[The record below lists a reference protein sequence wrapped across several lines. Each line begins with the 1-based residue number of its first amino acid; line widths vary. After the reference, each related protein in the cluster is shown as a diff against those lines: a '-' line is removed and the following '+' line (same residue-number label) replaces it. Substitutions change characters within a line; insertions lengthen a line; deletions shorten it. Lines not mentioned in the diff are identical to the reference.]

1 MPEILTAELVVKLNC
16 NLGEGPFWDSKKEEL
31 YFVDISNKQV
41 LIFAPSSKSLE
52 AITFEQEIG
61 AVLLNHNS
69 ELIVAARDGL
79 YAATR
84 DGDLKTLLAPIDF
97 GDSSI
102 RCNDAKCDANGRIWV
117 GTMAFDFKQGA
128 ASLYSFDSENLKEI
142 LSDLTIANGLGWSPD
157 QKTMYFIDSQ
167 TSRVD
172 SFDFDLASGAISN
185 RQPFVTFS
193 DPGVIPDGMTT
204 DEDGG
209 IWVALFGGSAVRRF
223 DSSGKL
229 THTVSVP
236 ATQVTSCCFGG
247 ADMSELFITT
257 AQYGMDADTLSR
269 DPLAGSLF
277 RVKTSFKGSAS
288 NRYGVAV
295 K

>member
-1 MPEILTAELVVKLNC
+1 
-16 NLGEGPFWDSKKEEL
+16 
-31 YFVDISNKQV
+31 
-41 LIFAPSSKSLE
+41 
-52 AITFEQEIG
+52 
-61 AVLLNHNS
+61 
-69 ELIVAARDGL
+69 
-79 YAATR
+79 
-84 DGDLKTLLAPIDF
+84 
-97 GDSSI
+97 
-102 RCNDAKCDANGRIWV
+102 
-117 GTMAFDFKQGA
+117 MAFDFKQGA

-157 QKTMYFIDSQ
+157 QKTMYFIDSL

-247 ADMSELFITT
+247 PDMSELYITT
-257 AQYGMDADTLSR
+257 AQYAMDAEALSK

>member
-1 MPEILTAELVVKLNC
+1 MSKVLNAELAVKLNC
-16 NLGEGPFWDSKKEEL
+16 NLGEGPFWDSKKQEL
-31 YFVDISNKQV
+31 YFVDISHKQV
-41 LIFAPSSKSLE
+41 QIFAPSSNSVKT
-52 AITFEQEIG
+52 ITFDQEIG
-61 AVLLNHNS
+61 AVLLDHNS

-84 DGDLKTLLAPIDF
+84 DGELKTLLAPIDF

-102 RCNDAKCDANGRIWV
+102 RCNDAKCDAKGRIWV
-117 GTMAFDFKQGA
+117 GTMAFDFAEGA
-128 ASLYSFDSENLKEI
+128 ASLYSFDSKELKEV
-142 LSDLTIANGLGWSPD
+142 LSNLTISNGMGWSID

-172 SFDFDLASGAISN
+172 TCDFDLSTGAISN
-185 RQPFVTFS
+185 RQPFITFNE
-193 DPGVIPDGMTT
+193 PGVIPDGMTT

-257 AQYGMDADTLSR
+257 AQYAMDAEALSK

-277 RVKTSFKGSAS
+277 RAQTTFKGSKS
-288 NRYGVAV
+288 NRYGVSAT
-295 K
+295 

>member
-1 MPEILTAELVVKLNC
+1 MSKVLNAELAVKLNC
-16 NLGEGPFWDSKKEEL
+16 NLGEGPFWDSKKQEL

-41 LIFAPSSKSLE
+41 LIFAPSSNSVE
-52 AITFEQEIG
+52 AITFDQEIG
-61 AVLLNHNS
+61 AVLLDQNS

-157 QKTMYFIDSQ
+157 QKTMYFIDSL

-223 DSSGKL
+223 DSAGKL

-247 ADMSELFITT
+247 PDMSELFITT
-257 AQYGMDADTLSR
+257 AQYAMDAEALSK

>member
-1 MPEILTAELVVKLNC
+1 MSKVLNAELAVKLNC
-16 NLGEGPFWDSKKEEL
+16 NLGEGPFWDSKKQEL
-31 YFVDISNKQV
+31 YFVDISNKRV
-41 LIFAPSSKSLE
+41 HIFAPSSNSVE
-52 AITFEQEIG
+52 AITFDQEIG
-61 AVLLNHNS
+61 AVLLDHNS

-157 QKTMYFIDSQ
+157 QKTMYFIDSL

-247 ADMSELFITT
+247 PDMSELFITT

>member
-1 MPEILTAELVVKLNC
+1 MSKVLNAELAVKLNC

-41 LIFAPSSKSLE
+41 LIFAPSSSSVE
-52 AITFEQEIG
+52 AITFDQEIG
-61 AVLLNHNS
+61 AVLLDQNS

-128 ASLYSFDSENLKEI
+128 ASLYSFDSENLKEV

-157 QKTMYFIDSQ
+157 QKTMYFIDSL

-172 SFDFDLASGAISN
+172 SFDFDLTSGELSN

-247 ADMSELFITT
+247 PDMSELFITT

>member
-1 MPEILTAELVVKLNC
+1 MSQTISAELAIKLDC
-16 NLGEGPFWDSKKEEL
+16 NLGEGPFWDSSKQEL

-41 LIFAPSSKSLE
+41 HIFTPSSNSIQT
-52 AITFEQEIG
+52 ITFDQEIG
-61 AVLLNHNS
+61 AVLLGHDS
-69 ELIVAARDGL
+69 QLIVAARDGL

-117 GTMAFDFKQGA
+117 GTMAFDFKAGA
-128 ASLYSFDSENLKEI
+128 ASLYSFDSENLKEV

-157 QKTMYFIDSQ
+157 QKTMYFIDSM

-172 SFDFDLASGAISN
+172 SFDFDLTSGEMSN
-185 RQPFVTFS
+185 RKPFIHFD

-223 DSSGKL
+223 DASGKL

-247 ADMSELFITT
+247 PDMSELYITT
-257 AQYGMDADTLSR
+257 AQYAMDAETLSK

>member
-1 MPEILTAELVVKLNC
+1 
-16 NLGEGPFWDSKKEEL
+16 
-31 YFVDISNKQV
+31 
-41 LIFAPSSKSLE
+41 
-52 AITFEQEIG
+52 
-61 AVLLNHNS
+61 
-69 ELIVAARDGL
+69 
-79 YAATR
+79 
-84 DGDLKTLLAPIDF
+84 
-97 GDSSI
+97 
-102 RCNDAKCDANGRIWV
+102 
-117 GTMAFDFKQGA
+117 MAFDFKQGA
-128 ASLYSFDSENLKEI
+128 ASLYSFDSENLKEV

-157 QKTMYFIDSQ
+157 QKTMYFIDSL

-209 IWVALFGGSAVRRF
+209 LWVALFGGSAVRRF

-247 ADMSELFITT
+247 PDMSELFITT
-257 AQYGMDADTLSR
+257 AQYAMDADTLSR

-277 RVKTSFKGSAS
+277 RVKTSFKGSVS

>member
-1 MPEILTAELVVKLNC
+1 
-16 NLGEGPFWDSKKEEL
+16 
-31 YFVDISNKQV
+31 
-41 LIFAPSSKSLE
+41 
-52 AITFEQEIG
+52 
-61 AVLLNHNS
+61 
-69 ELIVAARDGL
+69 
-79 YAATR
+79 
-84 DGDLKTLLAPIDF
+84 
-97 GDSSI
+97 
-102 RCNDAKCDANGRIWV
+102 
-117 GTMAFDFKQGA
+117 MAFDFAEGA
-128 ASLYSFDSENLKEI
+128 AALYSYDSKELKKV
-142 LSDLTIANGLGWSPD
+142 LSNLTISNGMGWSVD

-172 SFDFDLASGAISN
+172 TFDFDLATGAICN

-204 DEDGG
+204 DEEGG

-247 ADMSELFITT
+247 PDMSELFITT
-257 AQYGMDADTLSR
+257 AQYAMDADTLSR

-277 RVKTSFKGSAS
+277 RVKTSFKGSVS

>member
-1 MPEILTAELVVKLNC
+1 MPEIMTAELVVKLNC

-52 AITFEQEIG
+52 RITFDQEIG
-61 AVLLNHNS
+61 AVLLDHNS

-117 GTMAFDFKQGA
+117 GTMAFDFAEGA
-128 ASLYSFDSENLKEI
+128 AALYSYDSKELKKV
-142 LSDLTIANGLGWSPD
+142 LSNLTISNGMGWSVD

-172 SFDFDLASGAISN
+172 TFDFDLATGAISN

-209 IWVALFGGSAVRRF
+209 IWVALCGGSAVRRF

-229 THTVSVP
+229 THTISVP

-247 ADMSELFITT
+247 PDMSELFITT
-257 AQYGMDADTLSR
+257 AQYAMDAEALSK

-277 RVKTSFKGSAS
+277 RVKTSFKGSVS

>member
-1 MPEILTAELVVKLNC
+1 MSKVLNAELAVKLNC
-16 NLGEGPFWDSKKEEL
+16 NLGEGPFWDSKKQEL

-41 LIFAPSSKSLE
+41 LIFAPSSNSVE
-52 AITFEQEIG
+52 AITFDQEIG
-61 AVLLNHNS
+61 AVLLDQNS

-157 QKTMYFIDSQ
+157 QKTMYFIDSL

-223 DSSGKL
+223 DSAGKL

-247 ADMSELFITT
+247 PDMSELYITT
-257 AQYGMDADTLSR
+257 AQYAMDAEALSK

-277 RVKTSFKGSAS
+277 RVQTTFKGSKS
-288 NRYGVAV
+288 NRYGASTS
-295 K
+295 

>member
-1 MPEILTAELVVKLNC
+1 MSKVLNAELAVKLNC
-16 NLGEGPFWDSKKEEL
+16 NLGEGPFWDSKKQEL

-41 LIFAPSSKSLE
+41 LIFAPSSNSVE
-52 AITFEQEIG
+52 AITFDQEIG
-61 AVLLNHNS
+61 AVLLDQNS

-84 DGDLKTLLAPIDF
+84 DGELKTLLAPIDF

-157 QKTMYFIDSQ
+157 QKTMYFIDSL

-223 DSSGKL
+223 DSAGKL

-247 ADMSELFITT
+247 PDMSELYITT
-257 AQYGMDADTLSR
+257 AQYAMDAEALNK

>member
-1 MPEILTAELVVKLNC
+1 MSKVLNAELAVKLNC
-16 NLGEGPFWDSKKEEL
+16 NLGEGPFWDGKKEEL

-41 LIFAPSSKSLE
+41 LIFAPSSNSVE
-52 AITFEQEIG
+52 AITFDQEIG
-61 AVLLNHNS
+61 AVLLDQNS

-117 GTMAFDFKQGA
+117 GTMAFDFAEGA
-128 ASLYSFDSENLKEI
+128 AALYSFDSKDLKEV
-142 LSDLTIANGLGWSPD
+142 LSNLTISNGMGWSVD

-172 SFDFDLASGAISN
+172 TFDFDLANGEISN
-185 RQPFVTFS
+185 RQPFVTFNE
-193 DPGVIPDGMTT
+193 PGVIPDGMTT

-223 DSSGKL
+223 DAAGKL

-247 ADMSELFITT
+247 PDMSELFITT
-257 AQYGMDADTLSR
+257 AQYAMDAEALSK

>member
-1 MPEILTAELVVKLNC
+1 MSEVLNAELALKLDC

-41 LIFAPSSKSLE
+41 HIFAPSSNSVKR
-52 AITFEQEIG
+52 ITFDQEIG
-61 AVLLNHNS
+61 AVLLDHNS

-84 DGDLKTLLAPIDF
+84 DGELKTLLAPIDF
-97 GDSSI
+97 GDSLI

-117 GTMAFDFKQGA
+117 GTMAFDFAEGA
-128 ASLYSFDSENLKEI
+128 AALYSFDSKELKEV
-142 LSDLTIANGLGWSPD
+142 LSNLTISNGMGWSID

-172 SFDFDLASGAISN
+172 TFDFDLATGVISN
-185 RQPFVTFS
+185 RQPFVTFNE
-193 DPGVIPDGMTT
+193 PGVIPDGMTT

-257 AQYGMDADTLSR
+257 AQYAMDAEALSK

-277 RVKTSFKGSAS
+277 RVQTTFKGSKS
-288 NRYGVAV
+288 NRYGVSAT
-295 K
+295 

>member
-1 MPEILTAELVVKLNC
+1 
-16 NLGEGPFWDSKKEEL
+16 
-31 YFVDISNKQV
+31 
-41 LIFAPSSKSLE
+41 
-52 AITFEQEIG
+52 
-61 AVLLNHNS
+61 
-69 ELIVAARDGL
+69 
-79 YAATR
+79 
-84 DGDLKTLLAPIDF
+84 
-97 GDSSI
+97 
-102 RCNDAKCDANGRIWV
+102 
-117 GTMAFDFKQGA
+117 MAFDFKQGA

-157 QKTMYFIDSQ
+157 QKTMYFIDSL

-223 DSSGKL
+223 DSAGKL

-247 ADMSELFITT
+247 PDMSELFITT
-257 AQYGMDADTLSR
+257 AQYAMDAEALSK

>member
-1 MPEILTAELVVKLNC
+1 MSHVLTAELAVKLDC
-16 NLGEGPFWDSKKEEL
+16 NLGEGPFWDSKKQEL
-31 YFVDISNKQV
+31 YFVDISHKQV
-41 LIFAPSSKSLE
+41 QIFTPSSNSVKR
-52 AITFEQEIG
+52 ITFDQEIG
-61 AVLLNHNS
+61 AVLLDHNS

-84 DGDLKTLLAPIDF
+84 DGELKTLLAPIDF

-117 GTMAFDFKQGA
+117 GTMAFDFEEGA
-128 ASLYSFDSENLKEI
+128 ASLYSFDSKELKEV
-142 LSDLTIANGLGWSPD
+142 LSNLTISNGMGWSID

-172 SFDFDLASGAISN
+172 TCDFDLSTGAISN
-185 RQPFVTFS
+185 RQPFITFNE
-193 DPGVIPDGMTT
+193 PGVIPDGMTT

-223 DSSGKL
+223 DSSGNL

-257 AQYGMDADTLSR
+257 AQYAMDAEALSK

-277 RVKTSFKGSAS
+277 RVQTTFKGSKS
-288 NRYGVAV
+288 NRYGVSAT
-295 K
+295 

>member
-1 MPEILTAELVVKLNC
+1 MSKVLNAELAVKLNC
-16 NLGEGPFWDSKKEEL
+16 NLGEGPFWDGKKEEL

-41 LIFAPSSKSLE
+41 LIFAPSSNSVE
-52 AITFEQEIG
+52 AITFDQEIG
-61 AVLLNHNS
+61 AVLLDHNS

-117 GTMAFDFKQGA
+117 GTMAFDFAEGA
-128 ASLYSFDSENLKEI
+128 AALYSYDSKELKKV
-142 LSDLTIANGLGWSPD
+142 LSNLTISNGMGWSVD

-172 SFDFDLASGAISN
+172 TFDFDLATGAICN

-204 DEDGG
+204 DEEGG

-247 ADMSELFITT
+247 PDMSELFITT
-257 AQYGMDADTLSR
+257 AQYAMDADTLSR

-277 RVKTSFKGSAS
+277 RVKTSFKGSVS

>member
-1 MPEILTAELVVKLNC
+1 
-16 NLGEGPFWDSKKEEL
+16 
-31 YFVDISNKQV
+31 
-41 LIFAPSSKSLE
+41 
-52 AITFEQEIG
+52 
-61 AVLLNHNS
+61 
-69 ELIVAARDGL
+69 
-79 YAATR
+79 
-84 DGDLKTLLAPIDF
+84 
-97 GDSSI
+97 
-102 RCNDAKCDANGRIWV
+102 
-117 GTMAFDFKQGA
+117 MAFDFKQGA
-128 ASLYSFDSENLKEI
+128 ASLYSFDSENLKEV

-157 QKTMYFIDSQ
+157 QKTMYFIDSL

-172 SFDFDLASGAISN
+172 SFDFDLTSGELCN

-223 DSSGKL
+223 DAEGKL

-257 AQYGMDADTLSR
+257 AQYAMDAEALSK

-277 RVKTSFKGSAS
+277 RVKTTFKGSAS

>member
-1 MPEILTAELVVKLNC
+1 MSKVLNAELAVKLNC
-16 NLGEGPFWDSKKEEL
+16 NLGEGPFWDSKKQEL

-41 LIFAPSSKSLE
+41 LIFAPSSNSVE
-52 AITFEQEIG
+52 AITFDQEIG
-61 AVLLNHNS
+61 AVLLDQNS

-157 QKTMYFIDSQ
+157 QKTMYFIDSL

-209 IWVALFGGSAVRRF
+209 VWVALFGGSAVRRF
-223 DSSGKL
+223 DSAGKL

-247 ADMSELFITT
+247 PDMSELYITT
-257 AQYGMDADTLSR
+257 AQYAMDAEALSK

>member
-1 MPEILTAELVVKLNC
+1 MSKVLNAELAVKLNC
-16 NLGEGPFWDSKKEEL
+16 NLGEGPFWDSKKQEL

-41 LIFAPSSKSLE
+41 LIFAPSSNSVE
-52 AITFEQEIG
+52 AITFDQEIG
-61 AVLLNHNS
+61 AVLLDQNS

-157 QKTMYFIDSQ
+157 QKTMYFIDSL

-172 SFDFDLASGAISN
+172 SFDFDLTSGELSN

-223 DSSGKL
+223 DSAGKL

-247 ADMSELFITT
+247 PDMSELYITT
-257 AQYGMDADTLSR
+257 AQYAMDAEALSK

>member
-1 MPEILTAELVVKLNC
+1 MSKVLNAELAVKLNC
-16 NLGEGPFWDSKKEEL
+16 NLGEGPFWDSKKQEL

-41 LIFAPSSKSLE
+41 LIFAPSSNSVE
-52 AITFEQEIG
+52 AITFDQEIG
-61 AVLLNHNS
+61 AVLLDQNS

-157 QKTMYFIDSQ
+157 QKTMYFIDSL

-223 DSSGKL
+223 DSAGKL

-247 ADMSELFITT
+247 PDMSELYITT
-257 AQYGMDADTLSR
+257 AQYAMDAEALSK

-277 RVKTSFKGSAS
+277 RVQTTFKGSAS

>member
-1 MPEILTAELVVKLNC
+1 MSKVLNAELAVKLNC
-16 NLGEGPFWDSKKEEL
+16 NLGEGPFWDSKKQEL

-41 LIFAPSSKSLE
+41 LIFAPSSNSVE
-52 AITFEQEIG
+52 AITFDQEIG
-61 AVLLNHNS
+61 AVLLDQNS

-128 ASLYSFDSENLKEI
+128 ASLYSFDSENLKEV

-157 QKTMYFIDSQ
+157 QKTMYFIDSL

-204 DEDGG
+204 DEEGG

-247 ADMSELFITT
+247 PDMSELFITT
-257 AQYGMDADTLSR
+257 AQYAMDADTLSR

-277 RVKTSFKGSAS
+277 RVKTSFKGSVS

>member
-1 MPEILTAELVVKLNC
+1 MSEVLTAELALKLDC

-41 LIFAPSSKSLE
+41 LIFTPSSKSLE
-52 AITFEQEIG
+52 TISFDQEIG
-61 AVLLNHNS
+61 AVLLDQNS

-117 GTMAFDFKQGA
+117 GTMAFDFAEGA
-128 ASLYSFDSENLKEI
+128 ASLYSFDSENLKEV

-157 QKTMYFIDSQ
+157 QKTMYFIDSL

-172 SFDFDLASGAISN
+172 SFDFDLATGAISN
-185 RQPFVTFS
+185 RQPFVTINE
-193 DPGVIPDGMTT
+193 PGVIPDGMTT

-247 ADMSELFITT
+247 PDMSELYITT
-257 AQYGMDADTLSR
+257 AQYAMDADTLSR

-277 RVKTSFKGSAS
+277 RVKTTFKGSAS

>member
-1 MPEILTAELVVKLNC
+1 MSKVLNAELAVKLNC
-16 NLGEGPFWDSKKEEL
+16 NLGEGPFWDSKKQEL

-41 LIFAPSSKSLE
+41 LIFAPSSNSVE
-52 AITFEQEIG
+52 AITFDQEIG
-61 AVLLNHNS
+61 AVLLGQNS

-84 DGDLKTLLAPIDF
+84 DGELKTLLAPIDF

-157 QKTMYFIDSQ
+157 QKTMYFIDSL

-223 DSSGKL
+223 DSAGKL

-247 ADMSELFITT
+247 PDMSELYITT
-257 AQYGMDADTLSR
+257 AQYAMDAEALSK

>member
-1 MPEILTAELVVKLNC
+1 MSEVLNAELAVKLDC
-16 NLGEGPFWDSKKEEL
+16 NLGEGPFWDSKKQEL
-31 YFVDISNKQV
+31 YFVDISNKQIH
-41 LIFAPSSKSLE
+41 IFAPSSKSIE
-52 AITFEQEIG
+52 TITFDQEIG
-61 AVLLNHNS
+61 AVLLDHNS

-117 GTMAFDFKQGA
+117 GTMAFDFKPGA
-128 ASLYSFDSENLKEI
+128 ASLYSFDSENLKEV

-157 QKTMYFIDSQ
+157 QKTMYFIDSM

-172 SFDFDLASGAISN
+172 SFDFDLTSGEISN
-185 RQPFVTFS
+185 RKPFVHFGDT
-193 DPGVIPDGMTT
+193 GVIPDGMTT
-204 DEDGG
+204 DEEGG

-223 DSSGKL
+223 DAEGKL

-247 ADMSELFITT
+247 PDMSELYITT

>member
-1 MPEILTAELVVKLNC
+1 MSQTISAELAIKLDC
-16 NLGEGPFWDSKKEEL
+16 NLGEGPFWDSSKQEL

-41 LIFAPSSKSLE
+41 HIFTPSSKSIQT
-52 AITFEQEIG
+52 ITFDQEIG
-61 AVLLNHNS
+61 AVLLGHDS
-69 ELIVAARDGL
+69 QLIVAARDGL

-97 GDSSI
+97 GDASI

-117 GTMAFDFKQGA
+117 GTMAFDFKAGA
-128 ASLYSFDSENLKEI
+128 ASLYSFDSENLKEV

-157 QKTMYFIDSQ
+157 QKTMYFIDSM

-172 SFDFDLASGAISN
+172 SFDFDLTSGELSN
-185 RQPFVTFS
+185 RKPFVHFD

-223 DSSGKL
+223 DASGKL

-247 ADMSELFITT
+247 PDMSELYITT
-257 AQYGMDADTLSR
+257 AQYAMDAETLSK